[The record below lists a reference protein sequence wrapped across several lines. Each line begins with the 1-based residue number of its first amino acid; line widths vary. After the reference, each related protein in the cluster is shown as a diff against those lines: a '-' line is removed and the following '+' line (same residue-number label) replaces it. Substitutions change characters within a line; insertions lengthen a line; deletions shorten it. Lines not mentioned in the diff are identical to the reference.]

1 MSGRELSEYQGHGKT
16 LEFKEWENIYQL
28 KVDQSLISKHWA
40 YGRGISSSLSFVNV
54 QHVNITLSHSTLTYF
69 GKKVLLIF
77 IMLFQDL
84 QNYCESLVI

>member
-1 MSGRELSEYQGHGKT
+1 MSGREPSEYQGHGKT
-16 LEFKEWENIYQL
+16 LEFKESENVYQL

-40 YGRGISSSLSFVNV
+40 YGRGISSSLSFANV

-77 IMLFQDL
+77 RTCKIIVDH
-84 QNYCESLVI
+84 